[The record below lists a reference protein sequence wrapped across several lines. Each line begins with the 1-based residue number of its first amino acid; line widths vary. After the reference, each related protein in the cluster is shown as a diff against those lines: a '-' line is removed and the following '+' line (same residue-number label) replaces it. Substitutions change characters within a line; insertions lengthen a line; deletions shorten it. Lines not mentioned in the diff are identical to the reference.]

1 MNCTVINRF
10 RVASILSFIIILF
23 ASCDAK
29 DDANALINTQFASE
43 VVDSCHI
50 LSPKTY
56 TYLQNIKPPLGI
68 KPVIVV
74 VEQIKD
80 NQMGTYA
87 DNLFEQ
93 YCKKKHS
100 GNTFKERGILIVAS
114 KDPQLVQVRVGK
126 TYAVYCRMRGSAAG
140 ADYLAMQKETPNIG
154 IDEMCPIVL
163 RNTIQDIE
171 QCRNLP
177 WYKKIALKMSFEN
190 VEMFFDDVATPSE
203 SFFSQFYFRPFIFL
217 VGTIK
222 SLFDNWVLSFLF
234 ISIVYILSMGW
245 IGKKLDAYVE
255 KKAAKHSNDDE
266 DYLFTLN
273 LYNNIKA
280 IGVFIFKLFV
290 IIPTLAA
297 ISVLSTSR
305 MEDIIAL
312 RDANIPS
319 VELIEN
325 VTHWSN
331 STPGLLLVLLLITV
345 YYCKFLLSIKGFLT
359 LSLFSNK
366 VQQTLYNNNN
376 ISRML
381 LDEAI
386 TNGINR
392 NFVQRLFKGVSF
404 IVLNAFFHHNFQEI
418 NDRMVVKSDEEGEKT
433 TRLLIDCL
441 FLDRNASLYKEAPF
455 LAILVNTHREAL
467 CLSFFVGLIA
477 ISVLSYTYAVY
488 FLILWSVQL
497 VYRLVI
503 ETRFA
508 LKEVRGRANELAPFK
523 LIRTVGRG
531 FVIFLFAI
539 SLLFLIMS
547 PSYTPKNIEKVAEVQ
562 NSLPNDLTGLYFVQ
576 IADGKKVK
584 GVSARIEKDNNNN
597 YILQVYGNTP
607 MRRYSLQLDE
617 KEGYFTCNVL
627 GTGYITYD
635 EQAKSTTINFSDLWI
650 FTN

>member
-93 YCKKKHS
+93 YCKRKHS

-203 SFFSQFYFRPFIFL
+203 SFFSQFYFRPFIIL

-222 SLFDNWVLSFLF
+222 SLLGNWALSFLF
-234 ISIVYILSMGW
+234 ISIVYILTMDW
-245 IGKKLDAYVE
+245 IGKKLSTYVE
-255 KKAAKHSNDDE
+255 KKAAKHSNDE
-266 DYLFTLN
+266 ADYLFTLGI
-273 LYNNIKA
+273 YNRIKT

-297 ISVLSTSR
+297 ISILSTSR

-312 RDANIPS
+312 RDADIPS

-331 STPGLLLVLLLITV
+331 STPSIFLVLLLVTV
-345 YYCKFLLSIKGFLT
+345 YYCKFLLSIRKFMTWG
-359 LSLFSNK
+359 LFSNK
-366 VQQTLYNNNN
+366 LQQILYNSNS

-392 NFVQRLFKGVSF
+392 NFVQKLFKGVSL
-404 IVLNAFFHHNFQEI
+404 IVLNAIFHHNFQEI
-418 NDRMVVKSDEEGEKT
+418 NNRTVVEPDEEGEKT
-433 TRLLIDCL
+433 TRQLIDCL
-441 FLDRNASLYKEAPF
+441 FLDRNSSLYKEAPF
-455 LAILVNTHREAL
+455 LAIQVNTHREAL
-467 CLSFFVGLIA
+467 CCSLFVGLIA
-477 ISVLSYTYAVY
+477 ICVLSYTYTIY

-497 VYRLVI
+497 AYRLI
-503 ETRFA
+503 NEIIFA
-508 LKEVRGRANELAPFK
+508 LKEVRGRANEFDPFR
-523 LIRTVGRG
+523 LIRIVGRG
-531 FVIFLFAI
+531 FMILLFAI

-617 KEGYFTCNVL
+617 KEGYFTCDVL

>member
-1 MNCTVINRF
+1 M
-10 RVASILSFIIILF
+10 
-23 ASCDAK
+23 D
-29 DDANALINTQFASE
+29 
-43 VVDSCHI
+43 
-50 LSPKTY
+50 
-56 TYLQNIKPPLGI
+56 
-68 KPVIVV
+68 
-74 VEQIKD
+74 
-80 NQMGTYA
+80 
-87 DNLFEQ
+87 
-93 YCKKKHS
+93 
-100 GNTFKERGILIVAS
+100 
-114 KDPQLVQVRVGK
+114 
-126 TYAVYCRMRGSAAG
+126 
-140 ADYLAMQKETPNIG
+140 
-154 IDEMCPIVL
+154 
-163 RNTIQDIE
+163 
-171 QCRNLP
+171 
-177 WYKKIALKMSFEN
+177 
-190 VEMFFDDVATPSE
+190 
-203 SFFSQFYFRPFIFL
+203 
-217 VGTIK
+217 
-222 SLFDNWVLSFLF
+222 
-234 ISIVYILSMGW
+234 W

-273 LYNNIKA
+273 LYNNIKT

-319 VELIEN
+319 VELIGN

-392 NFVQRLFKGVSF
+392 NFVQKLFKGVSL
-404 IVLNAFFHHNFQEI
+404 IVLNAIFHHNFQEI
-418 NDRMVVKSDEEGEKT
+418 NDRMVVNSDEEGEKT

-467 CLSFFVGLIA
+467 CFSFFVGLIA
-477 ISVLSYTYAVY
+477 ISVLSYTYSVY